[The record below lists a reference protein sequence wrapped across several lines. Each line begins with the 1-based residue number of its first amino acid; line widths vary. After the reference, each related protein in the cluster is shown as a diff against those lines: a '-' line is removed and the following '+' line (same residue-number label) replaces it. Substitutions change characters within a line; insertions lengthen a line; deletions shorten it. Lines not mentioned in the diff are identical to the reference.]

1 MEVGVG
7 LGLLLLL
14 LLLLRGQLAEDAISG
29 CCKVVGT
36 TGRRC
41 SSCRLCSCRTDEDR
55 SGCHE
60 ADLGSKPCSCS
71 RTDHQGTILIII
83 GSGSE
88 NLVA

>member
-41 SSCRLCSCRTDEDR
+41 SSRLCSCRTDEDR
-55 SGCHE
+55 CGCHE
-60 ADLGSKPCSCS
+60 ADLGSKPCPCS

-83 GSGSE
+83 GSGSK